1 MALCSCCS
9 GSSSSSS
16 SKHSRQGC
24 VWDVCCLL
32 GGERDKDDD
41 DGAAKRRRNAKTAP
55 FLSWKMQMQLQQSW
69 THNISSLHLKTRFGA
84 GDLASAQSLSLH
96 TFSAFWLRSSV
107 VSVLISLIS
116 NTESTALHD
125 IKLIF
130 DRGPVTRCACT
141 TAQTPVAPVLH
152 CIRERQTHILSPN
165 SPSCLFLLHSLSL
178 CRGWWPRRFAV
189 HLLARTVT
197 SCCCCCCR
205 GAVDARGRLRG
216 WYLRGRRGSTQAPP
230 ARHHSLRGQK
240 L

>member
-1 MALCSCCS
+1 MCAACSAA
-9 GSSSSSS
+9 
-16 SKHSRQGC
+16 RETTTTTT
-24 VWDVCCLL
+24 
-32 GGERDKDDD
+32 ERRSDEEMQ
-41 DGAAKRRRNAKTAP
+41 RLPP

-197 SCCCCCCR
+197 SCCCCSAAAVEIIDPVLDCCCR
-205 GAVDARGRLRG
+205 QSVLELPHQCLITNTPLG
-216 WYLRGRRGSTQAPP
+216 
-230 ARHHSLRGQK
+230 
-240 L
+240 

>member
-1 MALCSCCS
+1 MLHRFEVCAPYRR
-9 GSSSSSS
+9 GSSWPFVAAALAAAAAAAAAASTAD
-16 SKHSRQGC
+16 RGC

-165 SPSCLFLLHSLSL
+165 SPSCLSLPSSLSVSL
-178 CRGWWPRRFAV
+178 V
-189 HLLARTVT
+189 
-197 SCCCCCCR
+197 
-205 GAVDARGRLRG
+205 ARGLAA
-216 WYLRGRRGSTQAPP
+216 LLSIF
-230 ARHHSLRGQK
+230 
-240 L
+240 